1 MPPLPFNMMSS
12 SPPPANNTTRVSELF
27 DQCDRGQKGYLT
39 KEDLHKVCPQLNDD
53 EIVFIFSCLDTNNS
67 GFIDKEEFCAGFE
80 ETLCKGESRGFG
92 GMHRKIS
99 SSEYYGDAE
108 VLEHYGAGVGGG
120 GGHDEGDDEAMMA
133 MAEGSDYFN
142 TNAGNGAYNSFAK
155 KRLKP
160 PRLTKNES
168 IKMPPQMTLDIP
180 CKEEVLQLYEELQS
194 SGVPQIM
201 SRFEE
206 VVGNLCREIDAKRDE
221 NERLQNQQRAER
233 ENYNMRM
240 QALEN
245 EIDQQLLLA
254 ERKAREEERE
264 KLAKEKEELKERLEA
279 EMGELQMNIEHL
291 QKMEKMLKKE
301 AQKNGNQ
308 DTLKDKLEEIAR
320 ENRTLKNNLAE
331 NHLEMTLIKAELA
344 EIKSEYENKTLLASL
359 NEQNQPSAIE
369 AEQIQRQLQLL
380 YDANKRLHDTNGN
393 LRDALDQRTSVIRQM
408 NMLHQNPSFG
418 TYLTPYSRHDSVMS
432 APDGN
437 PGQHACSAPM
447 PVDDDN
453 DSGFPQRGGGSS
465 TTSVSDLDLFRC
477 ASVDT
482 TQTTLDQQMLLARR
496 MPGAGMCLQE
506 FTGTPDRTFRVVMCG
521 DASVGK
527 SSIIMRIVKGAFQ
540 PNIASTLGVDFH
552 MKSVR
557 VGSQNIAVQL
567 WDTAGQERFRSLCNS
582 YFRRADG
589 AILVYD
595 CSIDRSFLRIR
606 DWIETVK
613 AAAQDSTMKE
623 VPILL
628 VANKVDLRNSADSQ
642 ASLSSFV
649 SKKEGE
655 NLAELLGT
663 DFIEVSA
670 LDGTN
675 VETALL
681 LLVGEMMKS
690 EDDHLK
696 QTALILQSTTKKKW
710 KCMSCGNS

>member
-1 MPPLPFNMMSS
+1 MS
-12 SPPPANNTTRVSELF
+12 NNNNASGNSRMSELF

-39 KEDLHKVCPQLNDD
+39 KEDLHQVCPQLCDE

-80 ETLCKGESRGFG
+80 ETLFKGESRGFG

-99 SSEYYGDAE
+99 SNEYYGDAPEERLGSQGRMEIVEEDIENE
-108 VLEHYGAGVGGG
+108 VDGEGGSNNE
-120 GGHDEGDDEAMMA
+120 EGTSK
-133 MAEGSDYFN
+133 GIQ
-142 TNAGNGAYNSFAK
+142 
-155 KRLKP
+155 RRRPKP
-160 PRLTKNES
+160 PRLTKNQS
-168 IKMPPQMTLDIP
+168 LRGPPQMTLDIP
-180 CKEEVLQLYEELQS
+180 WYKDEVLQLYEELQS

-201 SRFEE
+201 NRFEE
-206 VVGNLCREIDAKRDE
+206 VVGNLCREIDQKRDE
-221 NERLQNQQRAER
+221 NEKLHQQQRVER
-233 ENYNMRM
+233 ENYNKRM

-245 EIDQQLLLA
+245 EIDQQLLIA
-254 ERKAREEERE
+254 EKKAREEERE
-264 KLAKEKEELKERLEA
+264 KLAKEKEELKERLES
-279 EMGELQMNIEHL
+279 EMAELQGNIEHL

-308 DTLKDKLEEIAR
+308 ETLKEKLEDIAR

-344 EIKSEYENKTLLASL
+344 EIKSEYENKTLLQSL
-359 NEQNQPSAIE
+359 NDHSQPSAIE

-393 LRDALDQRTSVIRQM
+393 LRDALDQRTSVIKQM
-408 NMLHQNPSFG
+408 HMLHQTPSFG
-418 TYLTPYSRHDSVMS
+418 TYLTPYSRHDSATS
-432 APDGN
+432 YPDGGSYSPASHHLPN
-437 PGQHACSAPM
+437 ATTIN
-447 PVDDDN
+447 DDDN
-453 DSGFPQRGGGSS
+453 DSGFPQRGGCSR
-465 TTSVSDLDLFRC
+465 TTSSSDLELFRC
-477 ASVDT
+477 ASVDAQST
-482 TQTTLDQQMLLARR
+482 MTGGLDPHQQHMLMMRQFP
-496 MPGAGMCLQE
+496 PGSNMMNGMCIQE
-506 FTGTPDRTFRVVMCG
+506 FSGTPDRTFRVVMCG

-527 SSIIMRIVKGAFQ
+527 SSIIMRIIKGAFQ

-552 MKSVR
+552 VKSVR
-557 VGSQNIAVQL
+557 VGTQNIAVQL

-613 AAAQDSTMKE
+613 VDSTMKE

-628 VANKVDLRNSADSQ
+628 VANKIDLRNAPG
-642 ASLSSFV
+642 AHENVSSFV

-655 NLAELLGT
+655 NLAELLST
-663 DFIEVSA
+663 DFIETSA

-681 LLVGEMMKS
+681 LLVGAMMKS

-696 QTALILQSTTKKKW
+696 QTALILQSSDKKKW
-710 KCMSCGNS
+710 RCMSCGN